1 MGRGSGAGEGRGF
14 REEGTLEPSLG
25 DRGAKGL
32 ETTEWAPPRPVG
44 GWGQGPRGC
53 VRGWVPGTDAGPS
66 GAAEGG
72 AWQGPWAERGRGV
85 GHRRAFPQVPV
96 TKVYQRTKG
105 VICHDSQ
112 VENLQE
118 ERGLEGFGA
127 EAGVQG
133 SQAQEGARE
142 TWDAV

>member
-1 MGRGSGAGEGRGF
+1 MSGAGFLGQMLGRV
-14 REEGTLEPSLG
+14 
-25 DRGAKGL
+25 GL
-32 ETTEWAPPRPVG
+32 L
-44 GWGQGPRGC
+44 
-53 VRGWVPGTDAGPS
+53 S
-66 GAAEGG
+66 GG

-112 VENLQE
+112 VETSQE
-118 ERGLEGFGA
+118 ERGLEGLGA